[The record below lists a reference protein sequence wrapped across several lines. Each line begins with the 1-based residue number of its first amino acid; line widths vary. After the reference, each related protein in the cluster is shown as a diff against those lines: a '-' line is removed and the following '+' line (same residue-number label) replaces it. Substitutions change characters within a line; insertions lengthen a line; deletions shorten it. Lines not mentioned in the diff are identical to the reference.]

1 MDKRLLDILCCPKT
15 RIGLRL
21 AARDEVDI
29 ANQAILRGVV
39 TSAAG
44 APVASPLAAA
54 LMTVDGKTL
63 YPVVDDIPVLL
74 VDEAIN
80 TDQFIAPPGG

>member
-21 AARDEVDI
+21 AARDEIDI

-44 APVASPLAAA
+44 APVASPS
-54 LMTVDGKTL
+54 
-63 YPVVDDIPVLL
+63 
-74 VDEAIN
+74 
-80 TDQFIAPPGG
+80 PPP